1 MAHAKY
7 YDNGEGL
14 NLSPFLFKKDCAK
27 MHIAKKYFYFCI
39 VIINKNNDKM
49 RKKINPLFMTLVAAA
64 VLQSCSCSDN
74 RRSEEYQEGYEDAM
88 EQKAQTGYP
97 VAPTNGQVYI
107 DNSGNRSTW
116 DAVMQ
121 AWVISSMLNGRS
133 VNHYY
138 YPSSGLYRDYSG
150 RTISRPAHIPAYRTA
165 TPSRNFRGNGNSGNN
180 PSRSFTRG
188 NGSSGKSSGSFS
200 RGSSS
205 SSSSSAPARSGGF
218 GSSGKGSSSAS

>member
-1 MAHAKY
+1 MK
-7 YDNGEGL
+7 
-14 NLSPFLFKKDCAK
+14 
-27 MHIAKKYFYFCI
+27 
-39 VIINKNNDKM
+39 
-49 RKKINPLFMTLVAAA
+49 KKINPLFMTLVAAA

-74 RRSEEYQEGYEDAM
+74 RCSEEYQEGYEDAM
-88 EQKAQTGYP
+88 QNAQTGYP
-97 VAPTNGQVYI
+97 VAPSNGQVYI

-150 RTISRPAHIPAYRTA
+150 RTVSRPANIPAYRTA
-165 TPSRNFRGNGNSGNN
+165 SPSRNFSAGGRSSNSQ
-180 PSRSFTRG
+180 SRSFTRG
-188 NGSSGKSSGSFS
+188 NGSSNKSSGFFS

-205 SSSSSAPARSGGF
+205 SSTPARSGGF
-218 GSSGKGSSSAS
+218 GSSGRGSSSAS